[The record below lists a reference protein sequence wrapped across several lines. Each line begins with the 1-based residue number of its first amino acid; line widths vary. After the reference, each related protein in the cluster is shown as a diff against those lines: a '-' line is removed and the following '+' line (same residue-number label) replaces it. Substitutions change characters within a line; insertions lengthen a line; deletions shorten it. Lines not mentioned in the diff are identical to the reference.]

1 MYKTSTMLF
10 MRLLK
15 ALKKSAEAGLHNAQN
30 VAIDKFSV
38 DEFNER
44 MDVFRTAVVNLQRF
58 YRGNVDDVN
67 IEKIKRLLESETH
80 EEELDGQ
87 IKVMLDYGY
96 TVKLQDFTEEERRKF
111 SGRKYFLQL
120 YNAYH
125 PSDELLNE
133 LVEIFKGLKKLE

>member
-1 MYKTSTMLF
+1 MKTSTMLVI
-10 MRLLK
+10 RLLK

-30 VAIDKFSV
+30 VAPDKFSV

-44 MDVFRTAVVNLQRF
+44 MDAFRTAVVNLQLL
-58 YRGNVDDVN
+58 YSGNVDDVN
-67 IEKIKRLLESETH
+67 FEKIKRLLKSETH
-80 EEELDGQ
+80 EEELDEQ

-111 SGRKYFLQL
+111 SGRKSFLQL

-133 LVEIFKGLKKLE
+133 LVEIFK